1 MINNNY
7 TIQALLLDFDG
18 VVVDTEPQYSIFWG
32 EQGRKYRPDIPHL
45 EQRIKGQTLQHILE
59 TYFGESKKI
68 QEQIVADLYT
78 FEAHMKF
85 EYVPGLREFIT
96 DAKALGLKS
105 AIVTSSDNQKM
116 SYALKALP
124 ELNQLFDA
132 ILTAEHFEN
141 SKPAPDGYLAA
152 AALLNAEPSQCI
164 VFEDSFNGIES
175 GKRAGM
181 IVVGLSTTNDKALLA
196 PLCQLVIPN
205 FEQITMN
212 QLESLTDI

>member
-7 TIQALLLDFDG
+7 TIQARLLDFDG

-105 AIVTSSDNQKM
+105 AIVTSSDLSDSEREVVAEVNKQYLNSGAIPWTNCKPPFG
-116 SYALKALP
+116 LK
-124 ELNQLFDA
+124 
-132 ILTAEHFEN
+132 
-141 SKPAPDGYLAA
+141 
-152 AALLNAEPSQCI
+152 
-164 VFEDSFNGIES
+164 
-175 GKRAGM
+175 
-181 IVVGLSTTNDKALLA
+181 
-196 PLCQLVIPN
+196 
-205 FEQITMN
+205 
-212 QLESLTDI
+212 